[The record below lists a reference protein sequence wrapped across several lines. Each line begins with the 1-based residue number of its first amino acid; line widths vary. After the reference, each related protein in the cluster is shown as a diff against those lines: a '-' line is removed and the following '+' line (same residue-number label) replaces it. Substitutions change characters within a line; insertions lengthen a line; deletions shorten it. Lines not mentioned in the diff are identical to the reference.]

1 MKIINFLLFLTVL
14 AIGFIFTMLNSASV
28 ELNYY
33 YGLIELPLAL
43 VAMAA
48 LLIGVLLGLFV
59 EFGKHIRLKSELAR
73 AKRKLKKSDEE
84 LDRLRV
90 LAPRKN

>member
-1 MKIINFLLFLTVL
+1 MKIINFLLFLIVL
-14 AIGFIFTMLNSASV
+14 VIGFLFTMLNSSSV

-48 LLIGVLLGLFV
+48 LLAGVLLGLFV
-59 EFGKHIRLKSELAR
+59 EFGKLIKLKSELSKT
-73 AKRKLKKSDEE
+73 KRKLKKSEEE
-84 LDRLRV
+84 LDSLRT
-90 LAPRKN
+90 LPIRKS

>member
-1 MKIINFLLFLTVL
+1 MKIINLLLFLTILV
-14 AIGFIFTMLNSASV
+14 IGFIFTMLNSANV

-48 LLIGVLLGLFV
+48 LLAGVLLGLFV
-59 EFGKHIRLKSELAR
+59 EFGKVIRLKSELSK

-84 LDRLRV
+84 LDSLRT
-90 LAPRKN
+90 LPTRKN

>member
-1 MKIINFLLFLTVL
+1 MKIINFLLFLIILV
-14 AIGFIFTMLNSASV
+14 IGFLFTMLNSASV

-48 LLIGVLLGLFV
+48 LLVGVLLGLFV
-59 EFGKHIRLKSELAR
+59 EFGKLIRLKSELSKV
-73 AKRKLKKSDEE
+73 KRKLKKSEEE
-84 LDRLRV
+84 LDSLRT
-90 LAPRKN
+90 LPIRKS

>member
-14 AIGFIFTMLNSASV
+14 VIGFIFTMLNSAGV

-43 VAMAA
+43 VAMTA
-48 LLIGVLLGLFV
+48 LLAGVLLGLFV
-59 EFGKHIRLKSELAR
+59 EFGKFIRLKSELSR

-84 LDRLRV
+84 LDRLRA
-90 LAPRKN
+90 LSPGKN